1 MLRWTLYACVFHYV
15 FLQIQAQGWI
25 TRLYGSSIF
34 SCLRKLCTVL
44 CSGYTN
50 LHSHQQCRR
59 VSFSSHPFQNL
70 LFVAFLMMA
79 ILIGVRLYPLILTCF
94 SLVITDV
101 GIFSCSSWS
110 VIYLL
115 WRNMISIPL
124 PTFWLGCLSFC
135 CWVVRVLY
143 LFRILDP
150 YQIYDLQVFS
160 LVLQPSFYFLEVPLK
175 YKVLSFDKF

>member
-101 GIFSCSSWS
+101 GIFSCSSWPS
-110 VIYLL
+110 VCPP
-115 WRNMISIPL
+115 WRNVYLGL
-124 PTFWLGCLSFC
+124 PIFE
-135 CWVVRVLY
+135 WVVCLFHLELY
-143 LFRILDP
+143 EL
-150 YQIYDLQVFS
+150 
-160 LVLQPSFYFLEVPLK
+160 LVNFG
-175 YKVLSFDKF
+175 D

>member
-70 LFVAFLMMA
+70 LFVAFLMIA
-79 ILIGVRLYPLILTCF
+79 KGFLGSSGGKESACNTGDLGSILGSGISPGGRYGNWLQYSCLENPYGQR
-94 SLVITDV
+94 SLVGYSPGGLKELDTTERLSIAHSDRCVVT
-101 GIFSCSSWS
+101 SY
-110 VIYLL
+110 YL
-115 WRNMISIPL
+115 
-124 PTFWLGCLSFC
+124 
-135 CWVVRVLY
+135 
-143 LFRILDP
+143 
-150 YQIYDLQVFS
+150 
-160 LVLQPSFYFLEVPLK
+160 
-175 YKVLSFDKF
+175 